1 MTDTPTL
8 KTKLTFEDDVIKKLA
23 GWASRNVDGVLALD
37 GGMLSNLTNRFR
49 NDADPTQGVD
59 AQVGEKQVA
68 LALTVTIEYGKDMR
82 QIFTQLY
89 QRIKQDVGRYTGLD
103 VVELNVHVNDVMTKA
118 DWQAQA
124 AGKPNSQHATDS
136 PEVA

>member
-1 MTDTPTL
+1 MTDVPTL

-82 QIFTQLY
+82 QIFTQLC
-89 QRIKQDVGRYTGLD
+89 QRIKQDVERYTGLD

-124 AGKPNSQHATDS
+124 TGKPNSQHATDS

>member
-82 QIFTQLY
+82 QIFTQLC
-89 QRIKQDVGRYTGLD
+89 QRIKQDVERYTGLD

-124 AGKPNSQHATDS
+124 TGKPNSQHATDS

>member
-1 MTDTPTL
+1 
-8 KTKLTFEDDVIKKLA
+8 
-23 GWASRNVDGVLALD
+23 
-37 GGMLSNLTNRFR
+37 MLSNLTNRFR

-89 QRIKQDVGRYTGLD
+89 QRIKQDVERYTGLD